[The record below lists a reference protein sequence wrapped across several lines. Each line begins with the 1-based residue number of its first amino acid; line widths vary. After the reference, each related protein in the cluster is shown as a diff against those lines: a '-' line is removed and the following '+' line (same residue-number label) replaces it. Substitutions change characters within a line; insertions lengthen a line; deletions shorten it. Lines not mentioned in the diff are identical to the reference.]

1 MQAMFYDRLLGKASK
16 ATSEQNPVTDL
27 DQDAPIIDSMGSLEE
42 WSGGRGL
49 TGDEEAWPG
58 PGLEDAVSSSRG
70 NTGDVGGSVAGPASP
85 PLLSALT
92 AEERDVLRWAR
103 NSSSISAPRG
113 MDSLQY
119 KKATAIEVLVA
130 GETQLNVGW
139 ILFVCIPH
147 PCKRSALFIF
157 SSCAACSPTF
167 DGPSSL
173 RAVHGALDCL

>member
-103 NSSSISAPRG
+103 NSSTISAPRG

-130 GETQLNVGW
+130 GETQLSVGW
-139 ILFVCIPH
+139 ILIVCIPH
-147 PCKRSALFIF
+147 PCMRNALLI
-157 SSCAACSPTF
+157 CSVLCCPQSYT
-167 DGPSSL
+167 
-173 RAVHGALDCL
+173 